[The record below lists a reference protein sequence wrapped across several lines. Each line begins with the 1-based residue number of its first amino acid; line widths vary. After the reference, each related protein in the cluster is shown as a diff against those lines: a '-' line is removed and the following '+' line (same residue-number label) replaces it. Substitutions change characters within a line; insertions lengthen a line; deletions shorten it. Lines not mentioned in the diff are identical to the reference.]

1 MPDLNR
7 TQNFADGD
15 LVTAQ
20 KLKDLIDLTTI
31 QPYFLTSKSYLFQD
45 TLNASTDRL
54 LAYKASTNSFMQIT
68 MKDLI
73 QGTSMVNGVK
83 YWEYEGG
90 SEYGKTFL
98 YSRSPTSDVYCG
110 WLLDC
115 GGGDSGRTISDA
127 KWGTIKIPTSSFGLT
142 LVNQQNYEG
151 QVFQFNAGGTISRTC
166 DLTAAGSFLFKAR
179 RDVTNGYNQWAVE
192 FDSLVTG
199 GYGAASYSEYKITK
213 TFDKHDTTGYQDSS
227 LGHGE
232 VKAISIRQKAVD
244 GKSTDTVEVA
254 VLDELTVPVV
264 NATTVNATDFKK
276 SGASTIFPIK
286 RGYSEYEFGSDTTA
300 YVAVTDTVFN
310 SGFNW
315 TNGFKLNAVA
325 SGGVLLWETTN
336 AFSLSANEVMYLSV
350 EIWHDELSTN
360 AGATMDYRLRL
371 KTKTVGGATYPTKE
385 IAVRRHQIAYSGG
398 TANHRSVFK
407 IERSDFPTGAEDVTR
422 QLQIQ
427 LTEGNA
433 HISYKHFIVRATA
446 EVWNKNDIAAGTSA
460 LL

>member
-68 MKDLI
+68 MKDLF
-73 QGTSMVNGVK
+73 QGANMTNGVK

-90 SEYGKTFL
+90 SEYGKTLLF
-98 YSRSPTSDVYCG
+98 SRSPTSNVYCG
-110 WLLDC
+110 IFMDTTGGSSGQSVSDPKWGSLDISNGSIIQYIAGSQFFEGSSINFKAGWPYSRATNSNN
-115 GGGDSGRTISDA
+115 GGSYSFIANRTVENFNNRWDLEFSSDA
-127 KWGTIKIPTSSFGLT
+127 
-142 LVNQQNYEG
+142 
-151 QVFQFNAGGTISRTC
+151 A
-166 DLTAAGSFLFKAR
+166 
-179 RDVTNGYNQWAVE
+179 
-192 FDSLVTG
+192 
-199 GYGAASYSEYKITK
+199 GYGSALSSEFKIVK
-213 TFDKHDTTGYQDSS
+213 TFDKHGTDGYQSTA
-227 LGHGE
+227 LGNKE
-232 VKAISIRQKAVD
+232 VKAFSIRQKVVD
-244 GKSTDTVEVA
+244 GKSTDAVEVS

-264 NATTVNATDFKK
+264 NSTTVNATDFKK

-286 RGYSEYEFGSDTTA
+286 RGYSEYEWGSDTTA

-315 TNGFKLNAVA
+315 TNSFKVNAVA

-336 AFSLSANEVMYLSV
+336 AFSLLANEVMFLSV

-360 AGATMDYRLRL
+360 AAATMDYRLRL

-385 IAVRRHQIAYSGG
+385 IAVRRHQIPYNGA